1 MARPHTPALDQSP
14 SPPPAAAITTQ
25 QPMTK
30 RDVRRNRIM
39 ERLNQMMD
47 SFSSNQHAHYR
58 AQLQAVQVDM
68 TLVLRA
74 DPYESGPLADS
85 GDEVK
90 ALIEEVTGG
99 GAGLGGEGG
108 EAAERDFAAMAGRR
122 YKEFAGEVNDCLE
135 KRDAELTSLHDHY
148 HASLRSLESLTQH
161 KLHQASEEHAA
172 LSATIRQRLI
182 ASLTKKRQNLLRDKE
197 QLDIADS
204 NALLLHPSHFSINNP
219 GSPGGTAQQN
229 RKTRHLRHRAGSPA
243 PGDIGADKGGEG
255 IGGKKKR
262 KAGAMDDENG
272 NGNESPAP
280 PHQPFRLPPPPD
292 ALGGGRSP
300 FKDAR
305 DKSGYAQFEAP
316 AYSLERIFTEKELAM
331 ATATA
336 QHATYRYFHTPQA
349 HKDTAT
355 EGQTGSGSNG
365 TAVPSV
371 DGQEGM
377 LPDAAATEGQQTG
390 EDGTTGAHPT
400 TENVGTPPPS
410 QPTPAPAAQE
420 MERSTSHQVLTR
432 GTARANPLAALSD
445 LAAAAATHSQGGPS
459 TLTRDNPF
467 APVIPSYHAVSR
479 SDKSFAG
486 APTPSGVGLVE
497 GENDF
502 EMMRRSGQQHPQVQ
516 ANGYHTA
523 AMDPEDLPDAPADLA
538 AEEVSAAAAALGGAE
553 MRRQLLDQALGLPS
567 ITQPYRLPLIETG
580 PAVIGKGVDRP
591 NWTGF
596 SDVRVYEQQR
606 MRQQISNFGAPG
618 GGGGAAGKESGTGA
632 GGSGNSGGGGVGAGT
647 GTGSLA
653 AALQGRIVG
662 GGGGGGWE
670 AMSRTTSTG
679 GGSEMGEPAAS
690 TTTTTR
696 RGGRG
701 RLV

>member
-400 TENVGTPPPS
+400 TEN
-410 QPTPAPAAQE
+410 E

-632 GGSGNSGGGGVGAGT
+632 GGSGNSGGGG
-647 GTGSLA
+647 
-653 AALQGRIVG
+653 
-662 GGGGGGWE
+662 
-670 AMSRTTSTG
+670 
-679 GGSEMGEPAAS
+679 
-690 TTTTTR
+690 
-696 RGGRG
+696 
-701 RLV
+701 

>member
-305 DKSGYAQFEAP
+305 EKSGYAQFEAP

-432 GTARANPLAALSD
+432 GTAR
-445 LAAAAATHSQGGPS
+445 
-459 TLTRDNPF
+459 
-467 APVIPSYHAVSR
+467 
-479 SDKSFAG
+479 
-486 APTPSGVGLVE
+486 
-497 GENDF
+497 
-502 EMMRRSGQQHPQVQ
+502 
-516 ANGYHTA
+516 
-523 AMDPEDLPDAPADLA
+523 
-538 AEEVSAAAAALGGAE
+538 
-553 MRRQLLDQALGLPS
+553 
-567 ITQPYRLPLIETG
+567 
-580 PAVIGKGVDRP
+580 
-591 NWTGF
+591 
-596 SDVRVYEQQR
+596 
-606 MRQQISNFGAPG
+606 
-618 GGGGAAGKESGTGA
+618 
-632 GGSGNSGGGGVGAGT
+632 
-647 GTGSLA
+647 
-653 AALQGRIVG
+653 
-662 GGGGGGWE
+662 
-670 AMSRTTSTG
+670 
-679 GGSEMGEPAAS
+679 
-690 TTTTTR
+690 
-696 RGGRG
+696 
-701 RLV
+701 

>member
-14 SPPPAAAITTQ
+14 SPPPAAAITQ

-74 DPYESGPLADS
+74 DPYQSGPLADS

-255 IGGKKKR
+255 NGGKKKR
-262 KAGAMDDENG
+262 KAGAMEDETG

-349 HKDTAT
+349 QKDTAT
-355 EGQTGSGSNG
+355 ERQTGSGSNG

-371 DGQEGM
+371 DGQEGI
-377 LPDAAATEGQQTG
+377 LPDAATTEGQQTG

-445 LAAAAATHSQGGPS
+445 LAAAAATHSQGGGPS
-459 TLTRDNPF
+459 TLARENPF

-502 EMMRRSGQQHPQVQ
+502 EMMRRSGPHHVQ
-516 ANGYHTA
+516 PNGYHHA
-523 AMDPEDLPDAPADLA
+523 AMDPEDLPDAAVPVDTAADD
-538 AEEVSAAAAALGGAE
+538 AALGGAE

-606 MRQQISNFGAPG
+606 MRQQISNFGAG
-618 GGGGAAGKESGTGA
+618 NGKEGGSAGNNGGGGAGGVGT
-632 GGSGNSGGGGVGAGT
+632 GGSGSGN
-647 GTGSLA
+647 LA
-653 AALQGRIVG
+653 AALQGRIAG
-662 GGGGGGWE
+662 GGE

-679 GGSEMGEPAAS
+679 GGSEIGE
-690 TTTTTR
+690 
-696 RGGRG
+696 
-701 RLV
+701 L

>member
-108 EAAERDFAAMAGRR
+108 EAAERDFAAMAGKR

-255 IGGKKKR
+255 NGGKKKR
-262 KAGAMDDENG
+262 KAGAMEDDNG

-305 DKSGYAQFEAP
+305 EKSGYAQFEAP

-349 HKDTAT
+349 QKETAT

-377 LPDAAATEGQQTG
+377 LPDAAATEGQQTN

-410 QPTPAPAAQE
+410 HPTPVPAAQE
-420 MERSTSHQVLTR
+420 MER
-432 GTARANPLAALSD
+432 
-445 LAAAAATHSQGGPS
+445 
-459 TLTRDNPF
+459 
-467 APVIPSYHAVSR
+467 
-479 SDKSFAG
+479 
-486 APTPSGVGLVE
+486 
-497 GENDF
+497 
-502 EMMRRSGQQHPQVQ
+502 
-516 ANGYHTA
+516 
-523 AMDPEDLPDAPADLA
+523 
-538 AEEVSAAAAALGGAE
+538 
-553 MRRQLLDQALGLPS
+553 
-567 ITQPYRLPLIETG
+567 
-580 PAVIGKGVDRP
+580 
-591 NWTGF
+591 
-596 SDVRVYEQQR
+596 
-606 MRQQISNFGAPG
+606 
-618 GGGGAAGKESGTGA
+618 
-632 GGSGNSGGGGVGAGT
+632 
-647 GTGSLA
+647 
-653 AALQGRIVG
+653 
-662 GGGGGGWE
+662 
-670 AMSRTTSTG
+670 
-679 GGSEMGEPAAS
+679 
-690 TTTTTR
+690 
-696 RGGRG
+696 
-701 RLV
+701 

>member
-255 IGGKKKR
+255 NGGKKKR
-262 KAGAMDDENG
+262 KAGAMEDENG

-349 HKDTAT
+349 QKDAAT

-377 LPDAAATEGQQTG
+377 LPDAATTEGQQTG

-445 LAAAAATHSQGGPS
+445 LAAAAATHSQGGGPS
-459 TLTRDNPF
+459 ALTRENPF

-502 EMMRRSGQQHPQVQ
+502 EMMRRSGHHHVQ
-516 ANGYHTA
+516 PNGYHNA
-523 AMDPEDLPDAPADLA
+523 AALDPEDLPDAHAPADLA
-538 AEEVSAAAAALGGAE
+538 ADGASAAGGGAE

-606 MRQQISNFGAPG
+606 MRQQISNFGAG
-618 GGGGAAGKESGTGA
+618 GKESAGPGGSAGNHGGGVGGGA
-632 GGSGNSGGGGVGAGT
+632 GGSGA
-647 GTGSLA
+647 GSLA
-653 AALQGRIVG
+653 AALQGRIAG
-662 GGGGGGWE
+662 GGE

-679 GGSEMGEPAAS
+679 GGSEIGEPAAS
-690 TTTTTR
+690 TATTTR

>member
-108 EAAERDFAAMAGRR
+108 EAAERDFAAMAGKR

-255 IGGKKKR
+255 NGGKKKR
-262 KAGAMDDENG
+262 KAGAMEDENG

-305 DKSGYAQFEAP
+305 EKSGYAQFEAP

-349 HKDTAT
+349 QKDTAT

-371 DGQEGM
+371 DGQEGT
-377 LPDAAATEGQQTG
+377 LPDAAEGQQTN

-410 QPTPAPAAQE
+410 HPTPVPAAQE

-445 LAAAAATHSQGGPS
+445 LATAAATHSQGGGPSS
-459 TLTRDNPF
+459 TLTRDQNPF

-502 EMMRRSGQQHPQVQ
+502 EMMRRSGHHHHGLS
-516 ANGYHTA
+516 NGYHA
-523 AMDPEDLPDAPADLA
+523 AADPEDLPDADAAAAA
-538 AEEVSAAAAALGGAE
+538 AEDAAAAALGGAE

-567 ITQPYRLPLIETG
+567 ITQPYRLPLIESG
-580 PAVIGKGVDRP
+580 PAVIGRGVDRP

-606 MRQQISNFGAPG
+606 MRQQISNFGAG
-618 GGGGAAGKESGTGA
+618 GGGKESGA
-632 GGSGNSGGGGVGAGT
+632 GGSGGGNSGGGAGT
-647 GTGSLA
+647 GGSGSLA
-653 AALQGRIVG
+653 AALQGRITG
-662 GGGGGGWE
+662 GGGGE

-679 GGSEMGEPAAS
+679 GGSEMGEPSATA
-690 TTTTTR
+690 TTTTSTR

>member
-14 SPPPAAAITTQ
+14 SPPPAAAITQ

-74 DPYESGPLADS
+74 DPYQSGPLADS

-243 PGDIGADKGGEG
+243 PGDIGADKGGESN
-255 IGGKKKR
+255 GGKKKR
-262 KAGAMDDENG
+262 KAGAMEDETG

-349 HKDTAT
+349 QKDTAT
-355 EGQTGSGSNG
+355 ERQTGSGSNG

-371 DGQEGM
+371 DGQEGI
-377 LPDAAATEGQQTG
+377 LPDAATTEGQQTG

-400 TENVGTPPPS
+400 TENVGSPPPS

-445 LAAAAATHSQGGPS
+445 LAAAAANHSQGGGPS
-459 TLTRDNPF
+459 ALARENPF

-502 EMMRRSGQQHPQVQ
+502 EMMRRSGPHHVQ
-516 ANGYHTA
+516 PNGYHHA
-523 AMDPEDLPDAPADLA
+523 AMDPEDLPDAATTPADTA
-538 AEEVSAAAAALGGAE
+538 ADDAALGGAE

-606 MRQQISNFGAPG
+606 MRQQISNFGAG
-618 GGGGAAGKESGTGA
+618 GKESAGA
-632 GGSGNSGGGGVGAGT
+632 GGSGAGNHGGGVGGVGIGASGS
-647 GTGSLA
+647 GSLA
-653 AALQGRIVG
+653 AALQGRIAG
-662 GGGGGGWE
+662 GGE

-679 GGSEMGEPAAS
+679 GGSEIGDPTATS
-690 TTTTTR
+690 TATTTR

>member
-662 GGGGGGWE
+662 GGVVEGVVAGG
-670 AMSRTTSTG
+670 
-679 GGSEMGEPAAS
+679 
-690 TTTTTR
+690 
-696 RGGRG
+696 
-701 RLV
+701 

>member
-85 GDEVK
+85 GDEVE

-255 IGGKKKR
+255 NGGKKKR
-262 KAGAMDDENG
+262 KAGAMEDENG

-349 HKDTAT
+349 QKDTAT

-377 LPDAAATEGQQTG
+377 LPDAATTEGQQTG

-400 TENVGTPPPS
+400 TEN
-410 QPTPAPAAQE
+410 E

-445 LAAAAATHSQGGPS
+445 LAAAAATHSPGGGPS
-459 TLTRDNPF
+459 TLARENPF

-502 EMMRRSGQQHPQVQ
+502 EMMRRSGHHHVQ
-516 ANGYHTA
+516 PNGYHA
-523 AMDPEDLPDAPADLA
+523 DPEDLPDAGPADLA
-538 AEEVSAAAAALGGAE
+538 AEDAAAALGGAE

-606 MRQQISNFGAPG
+606 MRQQISNFGAG
-618 GGGGAAGKESGTGA
+618 NGKE
-632 GGSGNSGGGGVGAGT
+632 GGVVGRIAGGVGAG
-647 GTGSLA
+647 G
-653 AALQGRIVG
+653 
-662 GGGGGGWE
+662 E

-679 GGSEMGEPAAS
+679 GGSEMGEPGTGTA
-690 TTTTTR
+690 TTTR

>member
-653 AALQGRIVG
+653 AVVAVEVG
-662 GGGGGGWE
+662 GAGNPGHCLPESG
-670 AMSRTTSTG
+670 
-679 GGSEMGEPAAS
+679 
-690 TTTTTR
+690 
-696 RGGRG
+696 
-701 RLV
+701 

>member
-14 SPPPAAAITTQ
+14 SPPPAAAISQ

-255 IGGKKKR
+255 NGGKKKR
-262 KAGAMDDENG
+262 KAGAMEDENG

-349 HKDTAT
+349 QKDTAT
-355 EGQTGSGSNG
+355 ERQTGSGSNG

-371 DGQEGM
+371 DGQEGI
-377 LPDAAATEGQQTG
+377 LPDAATTEGQQTG

-445 LAAAAATHSQGGPS
+445 LAAAAANHSQGGGPS
-459 TLTRDNPF
+459 ALARENPF

-502 EMMRRSGQQHPQVQ
+502 EMMRRSGPHHVQ
-516 ANGYHTA
+516 PNGYHHA
-523 AMDPEDLPDAPADLA
+523 AMDPEDLPDAATTPADTA
-538 AEEVSAAAAALGGAE
+538 ADDAALGGAE

-606 MRQQISNFGAPG
+606 MRQQISNFGAG
-618 GGGGAAGKESGTGA
+618 NGKEGGSAGNNGGGGAGGVGT
-632 GGSGNSGGGGVGAGT
+632 GGSG
-647 GTGSLA
+647 
-653 AALQGRIVG
+653 
-662 GGGGGGWE
+662 
-670 AMSRTTSTG
+670 
-679 GGSEMGEPAAS
+679 
-690 TTTTTR
+690 
-696 RGGRG
+696 
-701 RLV
+701 

>member
-538 AEEVSAAAAALGGAE
+538 AEDVSAAAAALGGAE

-662 GGGGGGWE
+662 GGGGGGGE

>member
-14 SPPPAAAITTQ
+14 SPPPAAAITQ

-74 DPYESGPLADS
+74 DPYQSGPLADS

-243 PGDIGADKGGEG
+243 PGDIGADKGGESN
-255 IGGKKKR
+255 GGKKKR
-262 KAGAMDDENG
+262 KAGAMEDETG

-349 HKDTAT
+349 QKDTAT
-355 EGQTGSGSNG
+355 ERQTGSGSNG

-371 DGQEGM
+371 DGQEGI
-377 LPDAAATEGQQTG
+377 LPDAATTEGQQTG

-445 LAAAAATHSQGGPS
+445 LAAAAANHSQGGGPS
-459 TLTRDNPF
+459 ALARENPF

-502 EMMRRSGQQHPQVQ
+502 EMMRRSGPHHVQ
-516 ANGYHTA
+516 PNGYHHA
-523 AMDPEDLPDAPADLA
+523 AMDPEDLPDAATTPADTA
-538 AEEVSAAAAALGGAE
+538 ADDAALGGAE

-606 MRQQISNFGAPG
+606 MRQQISNFGAG
-618 GGGGAAGKESGTGA
+618 NGKEGGSAGNNGGGGA
-632 GGSGNSGGGGVGAGT
+632 GGVG
-647 GTGSLA
+647 
-653 AALQGRIVG
+653 
-662 GGGGGGWE
+662 
-670 AMSRTTSTG
+670 TG
-679 GGSEMGEPAAS
+679 G
-690 TTTTTR
+690 
-696 RGGRG
+696 
-701 RLV
+701 

>member
-523 AMDPEDLPDAPADLA
+523 AMDPEDLPDAPANLA
-538 AEEVSAAAAALGGAE
+538 AEDVSAAAAALGGAE

-632 GGSGNSGGGGVGAGT
+632 GGSGNSGGGAGT
-647 GTGSLA
+647 GA
-653 AALQGRIVG
+653 
-662 GGGGGGWE
+662 
-670 AMSRTTSTG
+670 
-679 GGSEMGEPAAS
+679 
-690 TTTTTR
+690 
-696 RGGRG
+696 
-701 RLV
+701 

>member
-108 EAAERDFAAMAGRR
+108 EAAERDFASMAGKR

-255 IGGKKKR
+255 NGGKKKR
-262 KAGAMDDENG
+262 KAGAMEDENG

-280 PHQPFRLPPPPD
+280 PNQQPFRLPPPPD

-305 DKSGYAQFEAP
+305 EKSGYAQFEAP

-349 HKDTAT
+349 QKETAT
-355 EGQTGSGSNG
+355 EAQTGSGSNG

-371 DGQEGM
+371 DGQEGT
-377 LPDAAATEGQQTG
+377 LPDAAEGQQTN

-410 QPTPAPAAQE
+410 HPTPAPAAQE

-445 LAAAAATHSQGGPS
+445 LAAAAATHSQGGGPS
-459 TLTRDNPF
+459 TLTRENPF

-502 EMMRRSGQQHPQVQ
+502 EMMRRSGHHHHHGLS
-516 ANGYHTA
+516 NGYHA
-523 AMDPEDLPDAPADLA
+523 AADPEDLPDADLA
-538 AEEVSAAAAALGGAE
+538 AAAEDAAAALGGAE

-567 ITQPYRLPLIETG
+567 ITQPYRLPLIESG

-606 MRQQISNFGAPG
+606 MRQQISNFGAG
-618 GGGGAAGKESGTGA
+618 GGGKESGG
-632 GGSGNSGGGGVGAGT
+632 
-647 GTGSLA
+647 
-653 AALQGRIVG
+653 
-662 GGGGGGWE
+662 
-670 AMSRTTSTG
+670 
-679 GGSEMGEPAAS
+679 
-690 TTTTTR
+690 
-696 RGGRG
+696 
-701 RLV
+701 

>member
-662 GGGGGGWE
+662 G
-670 AMSRTTSTG
+670 
-679 GGSEMGEPAAS
+679 
-690 TTTTTR
+690 
-696 RGGRG
+696 
-701 RLV
+701 

>member
-204 NALLLHPSHFSINNP
+204 NALLLHPSHFSIHNP

-255 IGGKKKR
+255 NGGKKKR
-262 KAGAMDDENG
+262 KAGAMEDENG

-280 PHQPFRLPPPPD
+280 SHQPFRLPPPPD

-349 HKDTAT
+349 QKDTAT

-377 LPDAAATEGQQTG
+377 LPDAATTEGQQTG

-410 QPTPAPAAQE
+410 HPTPAPAAQE

-445 LAAAAATHSQGGPS
+445 LAAAAATHSQGGGPS
-459 TLTRDNPF
+459 TLTRENPF

-502 EMMRRSGQQHPQVQ
+502 EMMRRSGPHHVQ
-516 ANGYHTA
+516 PNGYQHA
-523 AMDPEDLPDAPADLA
+523 AVDPEDLPDAPGPADTA
-538 AEEVSAAAAALGGAE
+538 DDAALGGAE

-606 MRQQISNFGAPG
+606 MRQQISNFGAG
-618 GGGGAAGKESGTGA
+618 GKESGGGSGGGA
-632 GGSGNSGGGGVGAGT
+632 GGVGT
-647 GTGSLA
+647 GGSGSGSLA
-653 AALQGRIVG
+653 AALQGRVAG
-662 GGGGGGWE
+662 GGGE

-679 GGSEMGEPAAS
+679 GGSEIGELGTGTAA
-690 TTTTTR
+690 TTR

>member
-538 AEEVSAAAAALGGAE
+538 AEDVSAAAAALGGAE

-662 GGGGGGWE
+662 GGG
-670 AMSRTTSTG
+670 
-679 GGSEMGEPAAS
+679 
-690 TTTTTR
+690 
-696 RGGRG
+696 
-701 RLV
+701 

>member
-653 AALQGRIVG
+653 AALQGRTTGIRRPRLRVAWRGVG
-662 GGGGGGWE
+662 PRVRW
-670 AMSRTTSTG
+670 MRRRW
-679 GGSEMGEPAAS
+679 
-690 TTTTTR
+690 R
-696 RGGRG
+696 RGGR
-701 RLV
+701 RL

>member
-662 GGGGGGWE
+662 GGGVDSGN
-670 AMSRTTSTG
+670 
-679 GGSEMGEPAAS
+679 
-690 TTTTTR
+690 
-696 RGGRG
+696 
-701 RLV
+701 

>member
-305 DKSGYAQFEAP
+305 EKSGYAQFEAP

-459 TLTRDNPF
+459 TLTRENPF

-502 EMMRRSGQQHPQVQ
+502 EMMRRSGHQHPQVQ

-523 AMDPEDLPDAPADLA
+523 AMDPEDLPDAPANLA
-538 AEEVSAAAAALGGAE
+538 AEDVSAAAAALGGAE

-632 GGSGNSGGGGVGAGT
+632 GSGNSGGGGVGAGT

-662 GGGGGGWE
+662 
-670 AMSRTTSTG
+670 
-679 GGSEMGEPAAS
+679 
-690 TTTTTR
+690 
-696 RGGRG
+696 
-701 RLV
+701 

>member
-161 KLHQASEEHAA
+161 KLRQASEEHAA

-255 IGGKKKR
+255 NGGKKKR
-262 KAGAMDDENG
+262 KAGAMDDDNG

-502 EMMRRSGQQHPQVQ
+502 EMMRRSGHHQHQSQ
-516 ANGYHTA
+516 SNGYHTA
-523 AMDPEDLPDAPADLA
+523 TMDPEDLPDASASADLA
-538 AEEVSAAAAALGGAE
+538 ASEDAAAALGGAE

-606 MRQQISNFGAPG
+606 MRQQISNFGA
-618 GGGGAAGKESGTGA
+618 A
-632 GGSGNSGGGGVGAGT
+632 GGSGVGWKESGAGAGGGNSGVGAGT
-647 GTGSLA
+647 GSGGGSLA

-662 GGGGGGWE
+662 GGGGE

-679 GGSEMGEPAAS
+679 GGSEMGEPVTS
-690 TTTTTR
+690 TATSTR

>member
-662 GGGGGGWE
+662 
-670 AMSRTTSTG
+670 
-679 GGSEMGEPAAS
+679 
-690 TTTTTR
+690 
-696 RGGRG
+696 
-701 RLV
+701 

>member
-255 IGGKKKR
+255 NGGKKKR
-262 KAGAMDDENG
+262 KAGAMEDENG

-305 DKSGYAQFEAP
+305 EKSGYAQFEAP

-349 HKDTAT
+349 QKETAT

-377 LPDAAATEGQQTG
+377 LPDAAATEGQQTN

-445 LAAAAATHSQGGPS
+445 LAAAAATHSQGGAS
-459 TLTRDNPF
+459 TLTRENPF

-502 EMMRRSGQQHPQVQ
+502 EMMRRSGHHHHGLS
-516 ANGYHTA
+516 NGYHNA
-523 AMDPEDLPDAPADLA
+523 VAGDPEDLPDAATADDAAA
-538 AEEVSAAAAALGGAE
+538 AEDAAAALGGAE

-567 ITQPYRLPLIETG
+567 ITQPYRLPLIDSG
-580 PAVIGKGVDRP
+580 PAVIGRGVDRP

-606 MRQQISNFGAPG
+606 MRQQITNFGAG
-618 GGGGAAGKESGTGA
+618 GGGSGKDGSGGA
-632 GGSGNSGGGGVGAGT
+632 GNSGGGGAGT
-647 GTGSLA
+647 AGSGSLA
-653 AALQGRIVG
+653 AALQGRIAAG
-662 GGGGGGWE
+662 GE

-679 GGSEMGEPAAS
+679 NGSEMGEPSATA
-690 TTTTTR
+690 TTTTSTR

>member
-255 IGGKKKR
+255 NGGKKKR
-262 KAGAMDDENG
+262 KAGAMEDETG

-305 DKSGYAQFEAP
+305 DKSGYSQFEAP

-349 HKDTAT
+349 QKDTAT
-355 EGQTGSGSNG
+355 EGQAGSGSNG

-377 LPDAAATEGQQTG
+377 LPDAATTEGQQTG

-410 QPTPAPAAQE
+410 HPTPAPAAQE

-445 LAAAAATHSQGGPS
+445 LAAAAATHSQGGGPS
-459 TLTRDNPF
+459 TLARENPF

-502 EMMRRSGQQHPQVQ
+502 EMMRRSGPHHVQ
-516 ANGYHTA
+516 PNGYHHA
-523 AMDPEDLPDAPADLA
+523 AMDPEDLPDAPAPADLA
-538 AEEVSAAAAALGGAE
+538 ADDAALGGAE

-606 MRQQISNFGAPG
+606 MRQQISNFGAGNG
-618 GGGGAAGKESGTGA
+618 GKEGGGSGGGAG
-632 GGSGNSGGGGVGAGT
+632 GAGT
-647 GTGSLA
+647 GGSGSGSLA
-653 AALQGRIVG
+653 AALQGRVAG
-662 GGGGGGWE
+662 GGE

-679 GGSEMGEPAAS
+679 GGSEIGELG
-690 TTTTTR
+690 TGTTTTR